1 MIRPVRRFLSVFT
14 LVSRIPV
21 RSAFESD
28 FSRADFWLPLV
39 GIPASL
45 CSLAGWLLAELLF
58 RDHLVSAL
66 AAMGL
71 QYGAFNLFH
80 LDGLLDSADAMA
92 GHLPPE
98 RRLEILKDSRIGSYA
113 FFLGFLALAAKVAAI
128 AALGAL
134 GPIPLVAALLAA
146 PVGGRAGGALVPLLS
161 KPARP
166 GGLGALMRGFSPA
179 RLAAGWLLGS
189 LSLVAGWAALGGATL
204 GGAAGG
210 GPRDWN
216 AWALAAGASLLGA
229 LAGGASMARLY
240 TRRVGG
246 FTGDAMGAAVELGE
260 LACLLAFLAC
270 ARLVLSG

>member
-1 MIRPVRRFLSVFT
+1 MIRPLRRFLSVFS

-21 RSAFESD
+21 GAVYEID

-58 RDHLVSAL
+58 RDHLVSAI

-71 QYGAFNLFH
+71 QYAAFNLFH

-113 FFLGFLALAAKVAAI
+113 FFFGFIALAAKAAAI
-128 AALGAL
+128 AALGGL
-134 GPIPLVAALLAA
+134 GPLPLAAALLAA
-146 PVGGRAGGALVPLLS
+146 PVAGRAGGALVPLLA

-179 RLAAGWLLGS
+179 RLVAGWLLGS
-189 LSLVAGWAALGGATL
+189 LSLVAGWAALGWAAPSSPAGSPQ
-204 GGAAGG
+204 GGWE
-210 GPRDWN
+210 P
-216 AWALAAGASLLGA
+216 WALAAGASLLGA
-229 LAGGASMARLY
+229 LIGGASMSRLY
-240 TRRVGG
+240 AKRVGG
-246 FTGDAMGAAVELGE
+246 FTGDAIGAAVELGE
-260 LACLLAFLAC
+260 LSCLLALLAC
-270 ARLVLSG
+270 ARLVL